1 MATQVVTFGLTAAEM
16 NKRAGTVT
24 GGDVTRSRYVVRLQG
39 RARHAAL
46 KPGNLRPR

>member
-1 MATQVVTFGLTAAEM
+1 LAAEM

-24 GGDVTRSRYVVRLQG
+24 GWDVKRLRYMVRLQG

-46 KPGNLRPR
+46 QPGNVKPM